1 MVSGE
6 SVVKTAG
13 GEVMDNTILKKRL
26 STFKTEKGI
35 LKNVSDELLGDILR
49 AWESWPGNSK
59 DFYTSIGVSFK
70 QMAKL
75 MGKAKKLHREG
86 RFPEGEFKEL
96 TLESASLMPTN
107 MNVIEVGWEKGKV
120 IRFCQVEQL
129 VEFLKKVA

>member
-1 MVSGE
+1 
-6 SVVKTAG
+6 
-13 GEVMDNTILKKRL
+13 MDNTILKKRL
-26 STFKTEKGI
+26 STYKTEKGV

-86 RFPEGEFKEL
+86 RFPEGEFKEV
-96 TLESASLMPTN
+96 TVAAGPATSFSEGGC
-107 MNVIEVGWEKGKV
+107 VIELTWDQGKL

-129 VEFLKKVA
+129 VDFLKKVA